1 MPWDIVVLTLVCV
14 VIAMLPFALL
24 YLRRRWLTGQGGLF
38 DCAYRRR
45 EDATGAGWVLGV
57 ARYRGENLE
66 WFRSFSLSMRPKMVF
81 PRALTSYVHQRS
93 PVGLEA
99 IALFEDSMIV
109 TLRDRVEPWRS
120 ARTVWR
126 CPEAPEVSGP
136 LIASF
141 PEVLHCFER
150 RVPGGMAVLAVIE
163 GESRSEIDRAIER
176 IRIAG
181 ELDAPRI
188 AYPLRE
194 HVRAPMRFFTEGD

>member
-38 DCAYRRR
+38 DCAYRLR

-109 TLRDRVEPWRS
+109 TLRDRVSGRTS
-120 ARTVWR
+120 ALSM
-126 CPEAPEVSGP
+126 APE
-136 LIASF
+136 
-141 PEVLHCFER
+141 EVLALMSWLESAP
-150 RVPGGMAVLAVIE
+150 PGSHYLPTSAD
-163 GESRSEIDRAIER
+163 S
-176 IRIAG
+176 
-181 ELDAPRI
+181 
-188 AYPLRE
+188 PL
-194 HVRAPMRFFTEGD
+194 